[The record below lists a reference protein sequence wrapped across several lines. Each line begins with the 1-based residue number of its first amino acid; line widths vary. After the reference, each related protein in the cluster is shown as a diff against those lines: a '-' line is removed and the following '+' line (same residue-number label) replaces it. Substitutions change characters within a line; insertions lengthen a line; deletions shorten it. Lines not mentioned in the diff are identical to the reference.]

1 MTPVNTRR
9 LCLMLIAAVVAGC
22 AGPDADRAPKRPPD
36 LSNVKDAV
44 PRVEPRSASGN
55 PPFYEVFGRRYHVM
69 PTSSGYTERGV
80 ASWYGEKFH
89 GRRTSSG
96 EPYDMYAMTAAH
108 KTLPLPAYVRVTSL
122 ENGRSVV
129 VRVNDR
135 GPFVD
140 NRLIDLSY
148 AAAVKLGM
156 IGAGT
161 AMVQVEA
168 IDPAKPRKEAK
179 TAVPVAAGNRVFVQA
194 GAFRSRQN
202 ADALVRRIRSDAPG
216 VPGVFVQEDSAN
228 GQPIYRVRVGP
239 ISGVDDFD
247 RVVEKMSMI
256 GIPDAYL
263 ALD

>member
-1 MTPVNTRR
+1 MAPVSLRR
-9 LCLMLIAAVVAGC
+9 AILMLTAALVVGC
-22 AGPDADRAPKRPPD
+22 AGPDTDRAPKRPPD
-36 LSNVKDAV
+36 LSDVPDAV

-55 PPFYEVFGRRYHVM
+55 PPFYEVFGKRYHVM
-69 PTSSGYTERGV
+69 PTASGYRERGI
-80 ASWYGEKFH
+80 ASWYGTKFH

-122 ENGRSVV
+122 ENGRSIV

-156 IGAGT
+156 VGAGT
-161 AMVQVEA
+161 AMVQVET
-168 IDPAKPRKEAK
+168 IDPAKPRKPAK
-179 TAVPVAAGNRVFVQA
+179 SAVPVAAEKPVFVQA
-194 GAFRSRQN
+194 GAFRSRHN
-202 ADALVRRIRSDAPG
+202 ADSLVRRIRSEAPG
-216 VPGVFVQEDSAN
+216 VPSAFVLEDKVN
-228 GQPIYRVRVGP
+228 GQPIYRVRIGP
-239 ISGVDDFD
+239 IAGVDDFD